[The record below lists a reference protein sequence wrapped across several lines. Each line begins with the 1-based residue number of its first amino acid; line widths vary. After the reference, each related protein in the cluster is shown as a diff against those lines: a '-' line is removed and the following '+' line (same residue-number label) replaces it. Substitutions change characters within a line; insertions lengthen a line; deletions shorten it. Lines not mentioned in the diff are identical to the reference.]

1 MALQPSVD
9 KEVNTL
15 MDTYLKNPQGLEQQV
30 RLDPSLVKGIALERV
45 KELLKAEQNTINAQ
59 MQTPPSTVIDQEAQ
73 ELTGIASGGLNEAVA
88 KTGGAAQAKGIASA
102 MPQRNQNM
110 PKMASGGKVQKY
122 NEGKTVEK
130 AKTVGEG
137 DNEFKTE
144 KLRKQLAGYGI
155 GSKAE
160 WEALADSEKERVLS
174 GIQAADATRKML
186 GGNLIDRGIDA
197 AGDFTGYFSDQLD
210 EFGQTGAGTMLG
222 LGGDPKTQEEID
234 AEEEKKR
241 FEGLPDLSGASMQNV
256 TDMFD
261 ADQVFVD
268 KDAQDRATADDM
280 AKQQAA
286 TAAAQNAE
294 IDADK
299 KAEID
304 AAKQARAD
312 MLEGPTA
319 APKKGLGSIYGD
331 DLAGMQDA
339 AMKNLKDAM
348 TRDPVKAGDDAF
360 KKYRERTN
368 YSGVVAEHDRMR
380 AEQDAV
386 NKRYARS
393 PKQEARD
400 RAMNFFANVASENR
414 GVRGLAKATKD
425 DLDMQQRQQDR
436 TQGMLDKSLEMD
448 KTFLADTMGLNKEAA
463 EKAASAQNTIDTL
476 LITSSQT
483 WAKMQEAER
492 VSANAALD
500 REFKREDSAMKRAHD
515 KVMLIL
521 GSEEKIKQLSIM
533 QKVELQNIV
542 AKSIVDADQN
552 DMQLMQQIAQMNAE
566 KDPEKKA
573 QMEKV
578 VADLRKQ
585 KALAGAAMLQDLI
598 NAGFGDVFDVTKAKS

>member
-73 ELTGIASGGLNEAVA
+73 ELTGIASGGLNEAVDR
-88 KTGGAAQAKGIASA
+88 TGGAARAKGIASA

-174 GIQAADATRKML
+174 GIQASDATRKML
-186 GGNLIDRGIDA
+186 GGNLIDRSIDA
-197 AGDFTGYFSDQLD
+197 VGDFTGYISDRLD

-222 LGGDPKTQEEID
+222 FGGDPKTQSELD
-234 AEEEKKR
+234 AEKKEAR
-241 FEGLPDLSGASMQNV
+241 FEDLPDLSGANMQNI

-280 AKQQAA
+280 AAQQAA
-286 TAAAQNAE
+286 TIAAQNAK

-299 KAEID
+299 QAEID
-304 AAKQARAD
+304 AAKQARAN
-312 MLEGPTA
+312 MLKGPTYT
-319 APKKGLGSIYGD
+319 PKEGLGSIYGD
-331 DLAGMQDA
+331 DLAGMQGA
-339 AMKNLKDAM
+339 AMQNLKDAM
-348 TRDPVKAGDDAF
+348 TKDPVKAGDDAF
-360 KKYRERTN
+360 DKYRERTN

-414 GVRGLAKATKD
+414 GVRGLAKASKD
-425 DLDMQQRQQDR
+425 DLDMQQRQQNR
-436 TQGMLDKSLEMD
+436 TQDMLDKSLEMD
-448 KTFLADTMGLNKEAA
+448 KTYLADTMGLNKEAA

-476 LITSSQT
+476 RITSSQT
-483 WAKMQEAER
+483 WANMQEAER
-492 VSANAALD
+492 VSTNAARD
-500 REFKREDSAMKRAHD
+500 REFQREDSAMKRAHD
-515 KVMLIL
+515 RVMLIL
-521 GSEEKIKQLSIM
+521 GSEEKMKQLSIA
-533 QKVELQNIV
+533 QRAELQNIV
-542 AKSIVDADQN
+542 AKSIMDADQN
-552 DMQLMQQIAQMNAE
+552 DMKIMQMRSQMNAE
-566 KDPEKKA
+566 KDPEKRA
-573 QMEKV
+573 EMAKV
-578 VADLRKQ
+578 LADLQQQ
-585 KALAGAAMLQDLI
+585 KVLAAAAMLEDLRE
-598 NAGFGDVFDVTKAKS
+598 AGFDKLSIPSS

>member
-73 ELTGIASGGLNEAVA
+73 ELTGIASGGLNEAVDR
-88 KTGGAAQAKGIASA
+88 TGGAAQAKGIASA
-102 MPQRNQNM
+102 MPQSNQNM

-122 NEGKTVEK
+122 DKGEKVEK

-174 GIQAADATRKML
+174 GIQASDATRKML

-197 AGDFTGYFSDQLD
+197 AGDFTGYISDQLD
-210 EFGQTGAGTMLG
+210 EFGQTGVGTMLG
-222 LGGDPKTQEEID
+222 LGGKPKTQKEID
-234 AEEEKKR
+234 AEEEEER
-241 FEGLPDLSGASMQNV
+241 FEDLPDLSGSSMQNI
-256 TDMFD
+256 TDMFG

-268 KDAQDRATADDM
+268 A
-280 AKQQAA
+280 
-286 TAAAQNAE
+286 AAAQNA
-294 IDADK
+294 K
-299 KAEID
+299 ID
-304 AAKQARAD
+304 AAKQAKIDAAKQAKAN
-312 MLEGPTA
+312 MLKGPTA
-319 APKKGLGSIYGD
+319 KPKKGLGSIYGD
-331 DLAGMQDA
+331 DLAGMQGA
-339 AMKNLKDAM
+339 AMGNLKDAM
-348 TRDPVKAGDDAF
+348 TKDPVKAGDDAF

-393 PKQEARD
+393 DKQEVRD
-400 RAMNFFANVASENR
+400 RAINFFANVASENR
-414 GVRGLAKATKD
+414 GIRGLGKAAKG
-425 DLDMQQRQQDR
+425 DLEMQQQQQNR
-436 TQGMLDKSLEMD
+436 TQAMLDKSLEMD
-448 KTFLADTMGLNKEAA
+448 KTYLADTMGLNKEAA
-463 EKAASAQNTIDTL
+463 EKAATAQNTTDTL
-476 LITSSQT
+476 AITSSQT
-483 WAKMQEAER
+483 WANMQEAER

-500 REFKREDSAMKRAHD
+500 REFQREDSSMKRAHD
-515 KVMLIL
+515 RVMLIL
-521 GSEEKIKQLSIM
+521 GSEEKMKQLSIA
-533 QKVELQNIV
+533 QRAELQQLV
-542 AKSIVDADQN
+542 SESILEADQN
-552 DMQLMQQIAQMNAE
+552 DMQLMQMRAQMNAE
-566 KDPEKKA
+566 TDPEKKA
-573 QMEKV
+573 QMESAIAALSQQKV
-578 VADLRKQ
+578 QAGLAMMEALVA
-585 KALAGAAMLQDLI
+585 
-598 NAGFGDVFDVTKAKS
+598 AGFDDLSIPSS

>member
-73 ELTGIASGGLNEAVA
+73 ELTGIASGGLNEAVDR
-88 KTGGAAQAKGIASA
+88 TGGAAQAKGIASA
-102 MPQRNQNM
+102 MPQSNQNM

-122 NEGKTVEK
+122 DKGEKVEK

-174 GIQAADATRKML
+174 GIQASDATRKML

-197 AGDFTGYFSDQLD
+197 AGDFTGYISDQLD
-210 EFGQTGAGTMLG
+210 EFGQTGVGTMLG
-222 LGGDPKTQEEID
+222 LGGKPKTQKEID
-234 AEEEKKR
+234 AEEEEER
-241 FEGLPDLSGASMQNV
+241 FEDLPDLSGSSMQNI
-256 TDMFD
+256 TDMFG

-268 KDAQDRATADDM
+268 A
-280 AKQQAA
+280 
-286 TAAAQNAE
+286 AAAQNA
-294 IDADK
+294 K
-299 KAEID
+299 ID
-304 AAKQARAD
+304 AAKQAKIDAAAAQNAKID
-312 MLEGPTA
+312 AAKQAKIDAAKQAKANMLKGPTA
-319 APKKGLGSIYGD
+319 KPKKGLGSIYGD
-331 DLAGMQDA
+331 DLAGMQGA
-339 AMKNLKDAM
+339 AMGNLKDAM
-348 TRDPVKAGDDAF
+348 TKDPVKAGDDAF

-393 PKQEARD
+393 DKQEVRD
-400 RAMNFFANVASENR
+400 RAINFFANVASENR
-414 GVRGLAKATKD
+414 GIRGLGKAAKG
-425 DLDMQQRQQDR
+425 DLEMQQQQQNR
-436 TQGMLDKSLEMD
+436 TQAMLDKSLEMD
-448 KTFLADTMGLNKEAA
+448 KTYLADTMGLNKEAA
-463 EKAASAQNTIDTL
+463 EKAATAQNTTDTL
-476 LITSSQT
+476 AITSSQT
-483 WAKMQEAER
+483 WANMQEAER

-500 REFKREDSAMKRAHD
+500 REFQREDSSMKRAHD
-515 KVMLIL
+515 RVMLIL
-521 GSEEKIKQLSIM
+521 GSEEKMKQLSIA
-533 QKVELQNIV
+533 QRAELQQLV
-542 AKSIVDADQN
+542 SESILEADQN
-552 DMQLMQQIAQMNAE
+552 DMQLMQMRAQMNAE
-566 KDPEKKA
+566 TDPEKKA
-573 QMEKV
+573 QMESAIAALSQQKV
-578 VADLRKQ
+578 QAGLAMMEALVA
-585 KALAGAAMLQDLI
+585 
-598 NAGFGDVFDVTKAKS
+598 AGFDDLSIPSS